1 MVRQLVR
8 PVVVMVSRRPGG
20 WVAEVAALGVERTA
34 RSLMTLD
41 RRVRELLG
49 TGAVDYQFQTGD
61 VELDR
66 LIMHI
71 RAARATAQRNEER
84 AHRLT
89 EQVLQRPS
97 GGTVRDLGLL
107 LGLSHGRVHQLMQR
121 HALRLSSVE
130 GGDAA

>member
-1 MVRQLVR
+1 
-8 PVVVMVSRRPGG
+8 
-20 WVAEVAALGVERTA
+20 
-34 RSLMTLD
+34 MTLD